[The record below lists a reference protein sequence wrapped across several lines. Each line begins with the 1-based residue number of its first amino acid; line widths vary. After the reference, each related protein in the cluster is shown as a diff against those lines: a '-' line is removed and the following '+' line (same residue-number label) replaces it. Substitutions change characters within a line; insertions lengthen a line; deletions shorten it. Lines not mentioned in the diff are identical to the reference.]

1 MLFDSVAETV
11 GAEALGVILTGMGSD
26 GAEGLL
32 KMRQKGART
41 LGQDEATSVVYGM
54 PRAAFERGAVMRQ
67 LPLPSMVGCI
77 MSLARQQGSVGKD
90 ESDGQ

>member
-1 MLFDSVAETV
+1 MAEAA

-32 KMRQKGART
+32 MMRQKGART

-67 LPLPSMVGCI
+67 LPLAAMSGCI
-77 MSLARQQGSVGKD
+77 MSLAHQQVLAGKD